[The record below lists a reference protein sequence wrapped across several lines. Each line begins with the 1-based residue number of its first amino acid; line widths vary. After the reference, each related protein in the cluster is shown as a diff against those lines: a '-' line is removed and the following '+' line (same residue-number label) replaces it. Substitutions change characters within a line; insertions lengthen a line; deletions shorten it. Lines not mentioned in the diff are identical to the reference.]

1 MRSAR
6 PLFTQSGWALLAAVA
21 VLATLGLLTIYVADT
36 AYAGRH
42 DGPGNALR
50 QLIAFGVSACA
61 GAVVLRIGHQRIGRY
76 SYLLFLVA
84 VLALLPLLVAK
95 LLHSDFG
102 GLTTPRNGAYRWIRL
117 PGFDAQPSELMKVAF
132 ILALAW
138 YLRFRNNYRRLRG
151 LLVPLAVSVVPLTLI
166 LFEPDLGTVLLL
178 AVVLLALMFLAG
190 ARLRHLGLI
199 LLVGLLLA
207 PVAWY
212 KIRPYQRARITAVL
226 LQSDTLRQT
235 VIEHPERYG
244 FLASK
249 RQAMEWAASSGF
261 QLVASKSALGSGGLL
276 GHGWGKGVYVE
287 HMSFLPDRHNDFI
300 FALIGHQW
308 GTVGCLLVLVGYGV
322 LVVAGVRIAGATT
335 EPFGRL
341 LAVGVVVLL
350 ASQVIINVGM
360 TLGLMP
366 ITGMTLP
373 FVSYGGSSLLTN
385 FIALGL
391 LLSVSKHR
399 PFLLAQKPF
408 DFQPQPETRPHLAE
422 RVSDLPGTATTP
434 DDPE

>member
-1 MRSAR
+1 MRGVR
-6 PLFTQSGWALLAAVA
+6 PAFTQAGWAILAAVA
-21 VLATLGLLTIYVADT
+21 VLAALGLLTIYVADT

-61 GAVVLRIGHQRIGRY
+61 GLVVLRIGYQRIGRY
-76 SYLLFLVA
+76 SYTIFLLA
-84 VLALLPLLVAK
+84 VLLLLPLLVAK
-95 LLHSDFG
+95 LLHSGFG

-138 YLRFRNNYRRLRG
+138 YLRFRNNYRRLQG
-151 LLVPLAVSVVPLTLI
+151 LLVPFAVSVVPLALI
-166 LFEPDLGTVLLL
+166 LVEPDLGTVLLL
-178 AVVLLALMFLAG
+178 GVVLLALMFLAG
-190 ARLRHLGLI
+190 AKLRHLGLI
-199 LLVGLLLA
+199 LLAGLLLA
-207 PVAWY
+207 PVAWH
-212 KIRPYQRARITAVL
+212 KIKPYQRARITAVL
-226 LQSDTLRQT
+226 LQSDTLRAA
-235 VIEHPERYG
+235 VIEHPERYE

-249 RQAMEWAASSGF
+249 RQALEWAASSGF
-261 QLVASKSALGSGGLL
+261 QLVASKKAVGSGCGL

-287 HMSFLPDRHNDFI
+287 HKSFLPDRHNDFI

-308 GTVGCLLVLVGYGV
+308 GLAGCVVVLVCYGV
-322 LVVAGVRIAGATT
+322 LVVAGVRIAGVTT

-350 ASQVIINVGM
+350 ASQVVINVGM

-391 LLSVSKHR
+391 LLSVSQHR

-408 DFQPQPETRPHLAE
+408 EFQPRPESRPHLAE
-422 RVSDLPGTATTP
+422 RVRDLPGTTP
-434 DDPE
+434 TEPD